1 MSGRPRLLPGATP
14 FCQLGCGSKVLEL
27 PPPLV
32 HTVALFQVVVEAF
45 SVVPPTATTYC
56 DAAGQLGV
64 TPPSPH
70 SSAPESPVEMEKVW
84 PCATACWKMLSSSA
98 RPLTSAS
105 VSHPPIDTLITLTR
119 LSLTALLKSAV
130 RSASDNDLVSYR

>member
-1 MSGRPRLLPGATP
+1 MLPGATP

-32 HTVALFQVVVEAF
+32 HTAALFQVVVEAF
-45 SVVPPTATTYC
+45 RVVPPTATTYC

-70 SSAPESPVEMEKVW
+70 SSAPESPVEMEKVC
-84 PCATACWKMLSSSA
+84 PCATACWKIWSCAAAEPSPCAL
-98 RPLTSAS
+98 
-105 VSHPPIDTLITLTR
+105 VSHSPSDTLMILVALALTMV
-119 LSLTALLKSAV
+119 LKSAV
-130 RSASDNDLVSYR
+130 RLALDRVGML